1 MTEAQKYAIPIAHPE
16 LRSMLPS
23 MSRSSFSGYLEKAFE
38 AGAAW
43 QRERDA
49 QLAREPYSDEV
60 QALAGMEPFEV
71 GEQIAKAI
79 ESFDGVEKKT

>member
-23 MSRSSFSGYLEKAFE
+23 MSRSSFSGYLEEAFE

-43 QRERDA
+43 QRERFVAWLKEQDDTGFGGTMSGEW
-49 QLAREPYSDEV
+49 LA
-60 QALAGMEPFEV
+60 
-71 GEQIAKAI
+71 EQFAKA
-79 ESFDGVEKKT
+79 FDADAKKTEGT